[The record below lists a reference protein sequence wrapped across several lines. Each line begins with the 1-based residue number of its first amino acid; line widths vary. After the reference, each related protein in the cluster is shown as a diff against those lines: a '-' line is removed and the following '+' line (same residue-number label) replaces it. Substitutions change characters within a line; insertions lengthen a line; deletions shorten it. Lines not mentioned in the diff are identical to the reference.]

1 MMLAD
6 GLWISTD
13 TPTRREGAPALF
25 LDRDGVIVKEVGY
38 LADPRDVTLETGA
51 AELIAWA
58 HARGLAVATIT
69 NQAGI
74 ARGRFGWSDFEAVE
88 AEIARRLALAGVA
101 IDLTV
106 ACAFHPEHTPGY
118 DATHAGWR
126 KPGPRMI
133 ELAAEKLGVAR
144 ARSMMIGDKASDI
157 EAARNAGLAGA
168 VHVLTGHGADERA
181 AAVALARPSFAI
193 IAAADPAEAL
203 ALLRTKGFGTT
214 I

>member
-13 TPTRREGAPALF
+13 TPTRRDGAPALF
-25 LDRDGVIVKEVGY
+25 LDRDGVIVKEVHY
-38 LADPRDVTLETGA
+38 LADPRDVALETGA

-181 AAVALARPSFAI
+181 AAVALARPGFAVL
-193 IAAADPAEAL
+193 ATADPAEAL
-203 ALLRTKGFGTT
+203 ALLKGRRF
-214 I
+214 

>member
-1 MMLAD
+1 MMLAE
-6 GLWISTD
+6 GIWMSTG
-13 TPTRREGAPALF
+13 TPARRDGAPALF

-38 LADPRDVTLETGA
+38 LADPRDVALEAGA
-51 AELIAWA
+51 VDLIAWA
-58 HARGLAVATIT
+58 HARGLAIASIT

-74 ARGRFGWSDFEAVE
+74 ARGRFGWPDFEAVE

-101 IDLTV
+101 VDLTV
-106 ACAFHPEHTPGY
+106 ACAFHPAHTPGY
-118 DATHAGWR
+118 GAAHAGWR

-168 VHVLTGHGADERA
+168 VHLLTGHGAHERVA
-181 AAVALARPSFAI
+181 ALALARPGFAVL
-193 IAAADPAEAL
+193 AAADPAEAL
-203 ALLRTKGFGTT
+203 ALLKKRGF
-214 I
+214 

>member
-25 LDRDGVIVKEVGY
+25 LDRDGVIVKEVDY
-38 LADPRDVTLETGA
+38 LADPRDVALETGA

-58 HARGLAVATIT
+58 HARGFAVVSIT

-74 ARGRFGWSDFEAVE
+74 ARGRFGWPDFEAIE

-106 ACAFHPEHTPGY
+106 ACAFHPEHTPDYG
-118 DATHAGWR
+118 AAHAGWR

-144 ARSMMIGDKASDI
+144 ALSMMIGDKASDI
-157 EAARNAGLAGA
+157 EAARNAGLVGA
-168 VHVLTGHGADERA
+168 IHVLTGHGADERA
-181 AAVALARPSFAI
+181 AALALARPGFAVR
-193 IAAADPAEAL
+193 AAADPAEAQ
-203 ALLRTKGFGTT
+203 ALLKERGR
-214 I
+214 